1 MGDHKHIVVYGEI
14 IEGQLGAMTKELLG
28 GGRGLADVLGED
40 LVAVFIG
47 DGIGE
52 MAREAYAFGADRV
65 YAMDVPGAYEANLY
79 AGVLVNILEHE
90 QPRYFLFGH
99 DDQGADLGPALAF
112 KLNVAAATDCV
123 ELSVEEGT
131 KRLLVTKP
139 VYGALVM
146 ARFSTD
152 DLPQIAT
159 VRPKSMIAPDPVD
172 RTGEVR
178 SLDAGS
184 TALNGRVKVLEKI
197 VEESEG
203 IKLEDA
209 ELIVSGGRGI
219 GDAEGFKKL
228 AEVARELKGAMGAS
242 RVACDNE
249 WVPTTIQ
256 IGITG
261 KIVAPKIYIAVG
273 ISGAS
278 QHMSGCSRSKTIIAV
293 NKDAR
298 AAIFKQAQYGVVG
311 DWKVVLP
318 VFMEK
323 LKSLD

>member
-1 MGDHKHIVVYGEI
+1 MADHKHILVYGEI
-14 IEGQLGAMTKELLG
+14 VEGELGATTRELLG
-28 GGRGLADVLGED
+28 GGRGLADTLGED
-40 LVAVFIG
+40 LVAVFAGEGVG
-47 DGIGE
+47 DKAGK
-52 MAREAYAFGADRV
+52 AYAYGADRV
-65 YAMDVPGAYEANLY
+65 YVIDVPGAYEPNLY
-79 AGVLVNILEHE
+79 AGALLKILEHE

-99 DDQGADLGPALAF
+99 NDQGADLGPALAF
-112 KLNVAAATDCV
+112 KLGVAAATDCV
-123 ELSVEEGT
+123 DLSVEEGT
-131 KRLLVTKP
+131 KQLVVTKP

-146 ARFSTD
+146 ANFSTG

-159 VRPKSMIAPDPVD
+159 VRPKSLIAPDPVD
-172 RTGEVR
+172 RAGEVR
-178 SLDAGS
+178 VLKAEPG
-184 TALNGRVKVLEKI
+184 ALSGRVKVLEKV

-219 GDAEGFKKL
+219 GDAEGFKEL
-228 AEVARELKGAMGAS
+228 AEVARTLKGAMGAS

-278 QHMSGCSRSKTIIAV
+278 QHMSGCSRSKTIIAI

>member
-52 MAREAYAFGADRV
+52 TAREAYAFGADRV
-65 YAMDVPGAYEANLY
+65 YAMDIPGAYEANLY
-79 AGVLVNILEHE
+79 AGGLANILEHE

-146 ARFSTD
+146 AKFSTD
-152 DLPQIAT
+152 DLPQIVT

-249 WVPTTIQ
+249 WVPATIQ
-256 IGITG
+256 VGITG
-261 KIVAPKIYIAVG
+261 KIVAPRIYIAVG

-278 QHMSGCSRSKTIIAV
+278 QHMSGCSRSKTIIAI
-293 NKDAR
+293 NKDPR

-311 DWKVVLP
+311 DWKIVLP
-318 VFMEK
+318 VLMDK
-323 LKSLD
+323 LKALD